1 MTFELESFTACK
13 LRNFN
18 PRAEKHGPESV
29 MACDLNFILDVPNS
43 VLSEFDGGLL
53 SAMYEKTEAVED
65 DQYELDGVEPVSHLP
80 NLRFPK
86 MAPIKWDS
94 KHAGYSLCIDYGIG
108 DSTNIELEGCDLG
121 KFVLDLKEGGTV
133 EVKFQV
139 QCQSGLTER
148 IMGKLAMLIGQEVS
162 ITLLA
167 PTMAGTATMDLPEN
181 PMPFKESG
189 VKALTAEDVFL
200 GKSVA
205 AVH

>member
-1 MTFELESFTACK
+1 MTFELESFTTCK
-13 LRNFN
+13 LSNFN
-18 PRAEKHGPESV
+18 PRAEKHGVESV
-29 MACDLNFILDVPNS
+29 MACDLNFILDAPNS
-43 VLSEFDGGLL
+43 VLSEFHGALL

-65 DQYELDGVEPVSHLP
+65 GQDELDGVEPVSHLP

-86 MAPIKWDS
+86 MAPLKWDS
-94 KHAGYSLCIDYGIG
+94 KHAGYALCIDYGIG
-108 DSTNIELEGCDLG
+108 ASTNIELQGCELG

-148 IMGKLAMLIGQEVS
+148 IMGKLAMMIGQEVS

-167 PTMAGTATMDLPEN
+167 PTVDGEVRLDLPEN
-181 PMPFKESG
+181 PLPIKESG

-200 GKSVA
+200 GKSEA
-205 AVH
+205 TA